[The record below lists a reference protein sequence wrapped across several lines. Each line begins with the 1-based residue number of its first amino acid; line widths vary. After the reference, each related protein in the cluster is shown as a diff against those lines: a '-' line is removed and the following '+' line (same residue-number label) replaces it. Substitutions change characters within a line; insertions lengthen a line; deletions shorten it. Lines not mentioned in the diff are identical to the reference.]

1 MSTVWRH
8 FAAVPITGL
17 LLASTATIAMA
28 DTVNPPEGGVW
39 RYGRGYSDYLHG
51 SKKHGSS
58 VQGVNFVRSPCVKA
72 GRQPHHRRHA
82 LRWDVPPDTPPR
94 SDQKEAATMMRR
106 PAPVSLPYF
115 LTAVVAV
122 LMASFLLGAAE
133 TVLPSAGHPVIVLVE
148 GTPDRNVSA
157 VDSWMSTYSQRQH
170 VAVGR
175 WQADLNNPES
185 SRGSIWF
192 PQPAALSI
200 PFLRVTRICHR
211 K

>member
-1 MSTVWRH
+1 
-8 FAAVPITGL
+8 
-17 LLASTATIAMA
+17 
-28 DTVNPPEGGVW
+28 
-39 RYGRGYSDYLHG
+39 
-51 SKKHGSS
+51 
-58 VQGVNFVRSPCVKA
+58 
-72 GRQPHHRRHA
+72 
-82 LRWDVPPDTPPR
+82 
-94 SDQKEAATMMRR
+94 MMRR

-157 VDSWMSTYSQRQH
+157 VDSWMSTYSKRQH

>member
-1 MSTVWRH
+1 M
-8 FAAVPITGL
+8 
-17 LLASTATIAMA
+17 
-28 DTVNPPEGGVW
+28 
-39 RYGRGYSDYLHG
+39 
-51 SKKHGSS
+51 
-58 VQGVNFVRSPCVKA
+58 
-72 GRQPHHRRHA
+72 
-82 LRWDVPPDTPPR
+82 PPDTPPR

-106 PAPVSLPYF
+106 PSPVSLPYF

-185 SRGSIWF
+185 SRGLYLVSAADGTLNPF
-192 PQPAALSI
+192 PKGLPESVIANDHPYRPHGSRSVHRSQRRVPRLRQRRRCHHIRLRNECIGVSLLGTRPGEPGTRCQP
-200 PFLRVTRICHR
+200 
-211 K
+211 